1 MLPASDQAAGLR
13 RLFRRTPSAVV
24 ALFASGRAPR
34 ELAVQTLAALTEGAR
49 RVVAIDEH
57 APDRGSLLA
66 AFGYP
71 DGGDLLGALQGRCDV
86 GDAMR
91 EVADG
96 LWVVPAA
103 ATLLS
108 LPILDDVKRTRLES
122 AIAEL
127 QRRADLL
134 AIHASGD
141 ASRLMPFARAAGRR
155 LLVVEASG
163 VGARGACQWI
173 KGLAAAG
180 AGSLEVAVSGARDRA
195 DATALFA
202 SLSDFT
208 SRHVGLPIV
217 WRGEVGRDP
226 LADAMTT
233 PLGARHPAEGAQAF
247 IRRLRAWS
255 AQAGVAG

>member
-1 MLPASDQAAGLR
+1 
-13 RLFRRTPSAVV
+13 VV
-24 ALFASGRAPR
+24 ALFASGRSPGS
-34 ELAVQTLAALTEGAR
+34 LAIQTLTALTEGAR
-49 RVVAIDEH
+49 RVVVIDEH
-57 APDRGSLLA
+57 APEQGSLLA

-71 DGGDLLGALQGRCDV
+71 DGGDLLATLQGQHDV
-86 GDAMR
+86 TETMR
-91 EVADG
+91 EVAEG

-103 ATLLS
+103 AAVQAVPL
-108 LPILDDVKRTRLES
+108 LDDAHHTRLEAGIS
-122 AIAEL
+122 EL

-134 AIHASGD
+134 AIHTVGD
-141 ASRLMPFARAAGRR
+141 ARNLTPFARAAGRR

-208 SRHVGLPIV
+208 SRHVGLPLV
-217 WRGEVGRDP
+217 WRGEVERDG
-226 LADAMTT
+226 LAESMTT
-233 PLGARHPAEGAQAF
+233 PLGERHPAEGAGAF

>member
-1 MLPASDQAAGLR
+1 MLHASDQAAGLR

-34 ELAVQTLAALTEGAR
+34 ALALQALVALTEGAR
-49 RVVAIDEH
+49 RVVVLDEH
-57 APDRGSLLA
+57 ASHEGSLLS
-66 AFGYP
+66 AFGIP
-71 DGGDLLGALQGRCDV
+71 EASDLLGALQGPRDV
-86 GDAMR
+86 TESMR

-103 ATLLS
+103 ATVHAVS
-108 LPILDDVKRTRLES
+108 LLDDVHHARLE
-122 AIAEL
+122 AGITEL

-134 AIHASGD
+134 AIHAVGD
-141 ASRLMPFARAAGRR
+141 ARRLTPFARAAGRR

-202 SLSDFT
+202 SLDDFT
-208 SRHVGLPIV
+208 SRHVGLPLV
-217 WRGEVGRDP
+217 WRGEVERDG
-226 LADAMTT
+226 LAESMTT
-233 PLGARHPAEGAQAF
+233 PLGERHPAEGASAF

-255 AQAGVAG
+255 AQAGMVG

>member
-1 MLPASDQAAGLR
+1 MLHASDQAAGLR
-13 RLFRRTPSAVV
+13 RLFRRAPSAVV
-24 ALFASGRAPR
+24 ALFTSGRAPR
-34 ELAVQTLAALTEGAR
+34 QLAVRTLMALTEGAR

-57 APDRGSLLA
+57 APEHGSLLA

-71 DGGDLLGALQGRCDV
+71 EGGDLLGALEGRMDV
-86 GDAMR
+86 TETMR

-103 ATLLS
+103 ATVQSVALLG
-108 LPILDDVKRTRLES
+108 DAHHARLE
-122 AIAEL
+122 AGIAEL

-134 AIHASGD
+134 AIHTVGD
-141 ASRLMPFARAAGRR
+141 ARHLTPFARAAGRR

-163 VGARGACQWI
+163 VGARGACQWV

-180 AGSLEVAVSGARDRA
+180 AGALEVAVSGARDRA

-202 SLSDFT
+202 SLQDFT
-208 SRHVGLPIV
+208 SRHVGLPLV
-217 WRGEVGRDP
+217 WRGEIERDG
-226 LADAMTT
+226 LAEAMCT
-233 PLGARHPAEGAQAF
+233 PMGERHPAEGAQAF

-255 AQAGVAG
+255 SRAGVSG

>member
-1 MLPASDQAAGLR
+1 MLHASDQAAGLR

-34 ELAVQTLAALTEGAR
+34 ALALQTLVALTEGAR
-49 RVVAIDEH
+49 RVVVIDEH
-57 APDRGSLLA
+57 APDEGSLLS
-66 AFGYP
+66 AFGFP
-71 DGGDLLGALQGRCDV
+71 EGGDLLGALQGQQDV
-86 GDAMR
+86 TENMR

-103 ATLLS
+103 ATVHAVSLL
-108 LPILDDVKRTRLES
+108 DEAHHARLE
-122 AIAEL
+122 AGITEL

-134 AIHASGD
+134 AIHSVGD
-141 ASRLMPFARAAGRR
+141 ARSLTPFARAAGRR

-173 KGLAAAG
+173 KGLAVAG

-208 SRHVGLPIV
+208 ARHVGLPLV
-217 WRGEVGRDP
+217 WRGEV
-226 LADAMTT
+226 
-233 PLGARHPAEGAQAF
+233 
-247 IRRLRAWS
+247 
-255 AQAGVAG
+255 

>member
-1 MLPASDQAAGLR
+1 MLHASDQAAGLR
-13 RLFRRTPSAVV
+13 RLFRRAPSAVV

-34 ELAVQTLAALTEGAR
+34 ELAAQTLTALTEGAR
-49 RVVAIDEH
+49 RVVVIDEH
-57 APDRGSLLA
+57 APEHGSLLA

-71 DGGDLLGALQGRCDV
+71 DGGDLLGALQGRIDV
-86 GDAMR
+86 TDTMR

-103 ATLLS
+103 ATVQTIAL
-108 LPILDDVKRTRLES
+108 LDDAQHARLEGG
-122 AIAEL
+122 IAEL

-134 AIHASGD
+134 AIHTVGD
-141 ASRLMPFARAAGRR
+141 ARNLTPFARAAGRR

-202 SLSDFT
+202 SLQDFT
-208 SRHVGLPIV
+208 SRHVGLPLV
-217 WRGEVGRDP
+217 WRGELEGDG
-226 LADAMTT
+226 LAEAMCT
-233 PLGARHPAEGAQAF
+233 PLGERHPAEGAQAF

-255 AQAGVAG
+255 SRAGVTG

>member
-1 MLPASDQAAGLR
+1 MLHASDQAAGLR
-13 RLFRRTPSAVV
+13 RLFRRTPSPVV
-24 ALFASGRAPR
+24 ALFTTGRARR
-34 ELAVQTLAALTEGAR
+34 ELATRTLTALTEGAR

-57 APDRGSLLA
+57 APEHGSLLA

-71 DGGDLLGALQGRCDV
+71 DAGDLLGALQGHV
-86 GDAMR
+86 PVTDAMR

-103 ATLLS
+103 ATVLTVPL
-108 LPILDDVKRTRLES
+108 LDDAQHARLES
-122 AIAEL
+122 AIGEL

-134 AIHASGD
+134 AIHAAGD
-141 ASRLMPFARAAGRR
+141 AGTLTPFTRAAGRR

-163 VGARGACQWI
+163 AGARGACQWI

-202 SLSDFT
+202 SLEDYT
-208 SRHVGLPIV
+208 RRHVGLPLV

-255 AQAGVAG
+255 TQAGVTG

>member
-1 MLPASDQAAGLR
+1 MLHASDQAAGLR

-24 ALFASGRAPR
+24 ALFISGRSPR
-34 ELAVQTLAALTEGAR
+34 DLAVQTLLALTDGAR

-57 APDRGSLLA
+57 APERGSLLA
-66 AFGYP
+66 AFGFP
-71 DGGDLLGALQGRCDV
+71 EGGDLLGALQGQHDV
-86 GDAMR
+86 TETMR

-103 ATLLS
+103 ATVQAVPLLGAS
-108 LPILDDVKRTRLES
+108 HHERLE
-122 AIAEL
+122 AGITEL

-134 AIHASGD
+134 AIHAVGD
-141 ASRLMPFARAAGRR
+141 ARRLTPFARAAGRR

-180 AGSLEVAVSGARDRA
+180 AGSLEIAVGGARDRA

-202 SLSDFT
+202 SLQDFS
-208 SRHVGLPIV
+208 SRHVGLPLV
-217 WRGEVGRDP
+217 WRGEVERDP
-226 LADAMTT
+226 LAEAMTT
-233 PLGARHPAEGAQAF
+233 PLGARHPAEGASAF

-255 AQAGVAG
+255 AQAGMAG

>member
-1 MLPASDQAAGLR
+1 MLHASDQAAGLR

-34 ELAVQTLAALTEGAR
+34 TLALQTLVALTEGAR
-49 RVVAIDEH
+49 RVVVLDEH
-57 APDRGSLLA
+57 APDDGSLLS
-66 AFGYP
+66 AFGFP
-71 DGGDLLGALQGRCDV
+71 EGADLLGALQGQHDV
-86 GDAMR
+86 TENMR

-103 ATLLS
+103 ATVHAVS
-108 LPILDDVKRTRLES
+108 LLDDAHHARLE
-122 AIAEL
+122 AGITEL

-134 AIHASGD
+134 AIHAVGD
-141 ASRLMPFARAAGRR
+141 ARRLTPFARAAGRR

-202 SLSDFT
+202 SLQDFT
-208 SRHVGLPIV
+208 SRHVGLPLV
-217 WRGEVGRDP
+217 WRGEIERDG
-226 LADAMTT
+226 LAEAMCT
-233 PLGARHPAEGAQAF
+233 PLGERHPAEGAQAF

-255 AQAGVAG
+255 SRAGVSG

>member
-1 MLPASDQAAGLR
+1 MLHAADQAAGLR
-13 RLFRRTPSAVV
+13 RLFRRTPSPVV
-24 ALFASGRAPR
+24 ALFACGRAPR
-34 ELAVQTLAALTEGAR
+34 ALAVQTLTALTDGAR
-49 RVVAIDEH
+49 RVVALDEH
-57 APDRGSLLA
+57 APERGSLLA

-71 DGGDLLGALQGRCDV
+71 DSGDLLGALQGQADV
-86 GDAMR
+86 TDAMR

-103 ATLLS
+103 AAVLAVPL
-108 LPILDDVKRTRLES
+108 LDDARHARLEV

-134 AIHASGD
+134 AIHAAGD
-141 ASRLMPFARAAGRR
+141 VRQLTPFARAAARR
-155 LLVVEASG
+155 LLIVEASG
-163 VGARGACQWI
+163 VGARSACQWI

-180 AGSLEVAVSGARDRA
+180 AGSLEIAVSGARDRA

-202 SLSDFT
+202 SLDDF
-208 SRHVGLPIV
+208 SARHVGLPLA

-226 LADAMTT
+226 LADAMTA
-233 PLGARHPAEGAQAF
+233 PLGARHPAENAQAF

-255 AQAGVAG
+255 AQAGVNG